1 MTTDDDTD
9 CDEADVPAL
18 AVEALAAAQRRARAA
33 GHPLVQVQDGQ
44 LVRIEGA
51 AVTVLKRLPG
61 RQRVQSPPVTA
72 Q

>member
-1 MTTDDDTD
+1 MTADDDTD
-9 CDEADVPAL
+9 FSEADVPAL
-18 AVEALAAAQRRARAA
+18 AVQALTAAQQRAKAA

-61 RQRVQSPPVTA
+61 RQRVPAPPA
-72 Q
+72 K